1 MPIESAP
8 KDGTRILAACPL
20 PERFDLLIAWFG
32 RDWNA
37 LDIANDGVVRF
48 VGHVRADD
56 PPLWLSGDGDG
67 FSAGYYFTPCK
78 PTHWMPLPPP
88 PEEV

>member
-1 MPIESAP
+1 MNWMPIETAP
-8 KDGTRILAACPL
+8 KDGTRILAACPFR
-20 PERFDLLIAWFG
+20 EGFDLLIAWFG

-37 LDIANDGVVRF
+37 LD
-48 VGHVRADD
+48 DD

-67 FSAGYYFTPCK
+67 FSVGHYFTPCK

-88 PEEV
+88 PDPQRIEA